1 MFNVSVV
8 QNNTWFQLLKPQ
20 EEEHPMV
27 KRAIVAAAFITA
39 GVFSP
44 LSAQAAFDAPGYF
57 QLRCSGCHGTE
68 GQGTKGVMP
77 ALGPALKGNPFVVNG
92 SPAAVKTV
100 IRKGRSGQK
109 RLYNDTYPNMPSF
122 GAEAIPDVDALV
134 AYLKGDLQK

>member
-27 KRAIVAAAFITA
+27 KRAIVAAFITA

-57 QLRCSGCHGTE
+57 QLRCSGCHGSE

-77 ALGPALKGNPFVVNG
+77 VLGPALKGNPFVVNG

-122 GAEAIPDVDALV
+122 GSEAIPDVDALV